1 MESHEANKE
10 LFDNKVECPECWA
23 MVNELYESPNIPTSG
38 CFLCVACFKNEQVDW
53 ERAGLGMGI
62 HLTQNRYFYEQ
73 EETNESLESKVRSRD
88 SRGRGDPRSLL
99 K

>member
-38 CFLCVACFKNEQVDW
+38 CFLCVDCFKNEQVDW
-53 ERAGLGMGI
+53 DKGWPWYG
-62 HLTQNRYFYEQ
+62 
-73 EETNESLESKVRSRD
+73 D
-88 SRGRGDPRSLL
+88 SPHA